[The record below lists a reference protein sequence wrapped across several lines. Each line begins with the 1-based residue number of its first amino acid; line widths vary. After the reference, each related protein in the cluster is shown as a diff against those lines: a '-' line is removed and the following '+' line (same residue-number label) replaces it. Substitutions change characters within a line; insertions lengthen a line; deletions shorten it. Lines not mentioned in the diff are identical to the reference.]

1 MNFKKITLY
10 KEPALPEIDIKR
22 LTDFLEENFP
32 FKIEIKDNIFK
43 ELNIENINKLSKSRV
58 TDIKNSF
65 SVYKTS
71 DIEFEFEKK
80 LCQDS
85 SLMNSTTKV
94 EDAQEISQVFMYD
107 GFELQKI
114 FRYLNENDETLHIIL
129 TNRLTCTFDEKD
141 ERYHARAVICA
152 NPAIISTTGIIE
164 APAKPKEYYFEVM
177 ALKAQ
182 GLDKKSAK
190 EKYKEQFLDYNDERL
205 TKVVEGYILQVI
217 FYNITGESFCEDI
230 ECRLNNAHL
239 QKDLLFSQLEISKLC
254 QKHNEILSNL
264 N

>member
-80 LCQDS
+80 LCQD
-85 SLMNSTTKV
+85 
-94 EDAQEISQVFMYD
+94 
-107 GFELQKI
+107 
-114 FRYLNENDETLHIIL
+114 
-129 TNRLTCTFDEKD
+129 
-141 ERYHARAVICA
+141 
-152 NPAIISTTGIIE
+152 
-164 APAKPKEYYFEVM
+164 
-177 ALKAQ
+177 
-182 GLDKKSAK
+182 
-190 EKYKEQFLDYNDERL
+190 
-205 TKVVEGYILQVI
+205 
-217 FYNITGESFCEDI
+217 
-230 ECRLNNAHL
+230 
-239 QKDLLFSQLEISKLC
+239 
-254 QKHNEILSNL
+254 
-264 N
+264 